1 MATPFPEPCGTIYKC
16 GTNGNFT
23 ETVAAIPNTSGY
35 AGYSVRV
42 GHEGTTISCCP
53 GAVVNG
59 EIGFEIP
66 GTVPVV
72 VGNPFVVVHSRT
84 GINGIAACY
93 AQSNDPFIEPSGT
106 FVYDQDCRYQP

>member
-1 MATPFPEPCGTIYKC
+1 M
-16 GTNGNFT
+16 
-23 ETVAAIPNTSGY
+23 
-35 AGYSVRV
+35 RV

-53 GAVVNG
+53 GAGVNG
-59 EIGFEIP
+59 EIEFEIL